1 MRKKFRASPWFQS
14 PLLHCP
20 PLVHILHAHNFRSG
34 RRGGGGGGLG
44 EGERGESQHSPSSPR
59 VQLTCI
65 IFGFD
70 NMQTTVV
77 IEVMYPSN

>member
-1 MRKKFRASPWFQS
+1 MFEKYLPMS
-14 PLLHCP
+14 
-20 PLVHILHAHNFRSG
+20 ILHAHNFRSG
-34 RRGGGGGGLG
+34 RRGGRRRRVRGGG
-44 EGERGESQHSPSSPR
+44 EGRVPAFTLKPR